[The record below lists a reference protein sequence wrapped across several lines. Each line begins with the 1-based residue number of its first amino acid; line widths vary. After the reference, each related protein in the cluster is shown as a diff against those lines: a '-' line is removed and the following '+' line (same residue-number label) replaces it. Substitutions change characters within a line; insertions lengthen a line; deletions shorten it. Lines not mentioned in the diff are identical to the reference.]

1 VRLNS
6 VNLGGWMQAERWR
19 GSDERRAST
28 RVLDSVEDADW
39 AADGE
44 TMAVVRYV
52 PENRH
57 WRLEFPIGKVLFES
71 PNWISH
77 PKISPDGKWVA
88 LPIIK
93 TRLATTRVRS
103 Q

>member
-1 VRLNS
+1 
-6 VNLGGWMQAERWR
+6 
-19 GSDERRAST
+19 
-28 RVLDSVEDADW
+28 VLDSVEDADW

-88 LPIIK
+88 FAIIK